1 MIHVFQESQTIL
13 TLHLVYLLRVPKN
26 AVLCCWN
33 TAIAVKS
40 RSDNNELCRDFSAV
54 FRFRCQL
61 LPEAALQNR
70 PPRPAMCLADLGF
83 RINLEQANKMEKI

>member
-1 MIHVFQESQTIL
+1 MIFQESEAIL
-13 TLHLVYLLRVPKN
+13 TLHLENFLRVPQN

-33 TAIAVKS
+33 TAAAVKS
-40 RSDNNELCRDFSAV
+40 RSDDELCRDFSAA

-83 RINLEQANKMEKI
+83 RINLEQAKKI